1 MSRPDDL
8 SVIAATVAHELVAP
22 LAIIASGARLLRR
35 TDGEERDPEES
46 DEIIAAIERNVA
58 TAQIVVEA
66 LRTLDV
72 EGGDLELARRPVAI
86 IELVETTLRDLGQ
99 TILRDHPSAVLA
111 PDEEIEVLADP
122 PRVRQVLFNLLS
134 NAAKYSPP
142 GRDIIV
148 EIRGGTDAAQVVVRD
163 RGHGIAPDDAE
174 RIFEKWERADEGT
187 SGLGLGL
194 HLSRAI
200 ARAHGGELGLE
211 DAPDDEG
218 ARFVLTLPLPG
229 GSSRGLG
236 GPPRR

>member
-1 MSRPDDL
+1 MPSPDDL

-22 LAIIASGARLLRR
+22 LAIIASGANLLRR
-35 TDGEERDPEES
+35 TDGVERDPEET

-58 TAQIVVEA
+58 MAQIVVEA

-86 IELVETTLRDLGQ
+86 TELVETTVRDLDQ
-99 TILRDHPSAVLA
+99 TILRGHPTSVWS
-111 PDEEIEVLADP
+111 PDEDIEVLADP

-134 NAAKYSPP
+134 NAAKYSPS

-163 RGHGIAPDDAE
+163 RGHGVAPADAE
-174 RIFEKWERADEGT
+174 RIFEKWERADERT
-187 SGLGLGL
+187 PGLGLGL

-200 ARAHGGELGLE
+200 ARAHGGDLALE

-229 GSSRGLG
+229 GPERGLE
-236 GPPRR
+236 GPSRR